1 MNRPS
6 VHRTAHFL
14 PGSGGRSMSNGKNL
28 SIEEIER
35 FFAFLYL
42 SENLSA
48 LYINERPI

>member
-1 MNRPS
+1 MTAPQS
-6 VHRTAHFL
+6 TEQAHFL